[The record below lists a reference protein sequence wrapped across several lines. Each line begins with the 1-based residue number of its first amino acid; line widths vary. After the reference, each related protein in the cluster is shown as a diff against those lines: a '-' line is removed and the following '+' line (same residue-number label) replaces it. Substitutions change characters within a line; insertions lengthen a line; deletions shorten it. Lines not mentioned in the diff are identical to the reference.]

1 MMEHPMPFHDQLE
14 LLRKQSGLSYDQL
27 AARCGSTP
35 GYIWPLCQGKRKPSR
50 DFIWRLSLALVL
62 DLEQTDELLALAGH
76 LPLQAGSTPK
86 QTAPTH
92 SARVDV

>member
-1 MMEHPMPFHDQLE
+1 
-14 LLRKQSGLSYDQL
+14 
-27 AARCGSTP
+27 
-35 GYIWPLCQGKRKPSR
+35 
-50 DFIWRLSLALVL
+50 LVL

-92 SARVDV
+92 SAGVGVWINYPDQAACARWWA